1 MSAME
6 RRMSLPSW
14 RAPLR
19 SMMAAMAHPAGMRT
33 SPSRGARGCRSQGA
47 RRAEPATVSMPV
59 ASGHVEP
66 ASALVSAAAGRAVRG
81 RSKSY
86 MAFSLCIVRDA
97 PPI

>member
-1 MSAME
+1 
-6 RRMSLPSW
+6 MSLPSW

-47 RRAEPATVSMPV
+47 RRAEPATVPV
-59 ASGHVEP
+59 PAAS
-66 ASALVSAAAGRAVRG
+66 GRAVRG

-86 MAFSLCIVRDA
+86 IAFSLCIVRNA
-97 PPI
+97 VSSA